1 MFQKKDY
8 IYSESMGVCLVADV
22 TNLAPKKGNAV
33 SYYVLK
39 SVYQKDKV
47 AYIPVENHTV
57 ELRPLITPD
66 KAREISA
73 GWQLPENEEM
83 RKQLEEFADFEM
95 QFKMA
100 DTLPTETRSLL
111 YQKGEVD
118 FVLRREELEISKKN
132 EKRKKGN
139 T

>member
-57 ELRPLITPD
+57 ELISLITPD

-100 DTLPTETRSLL
+100 DTLPIETRKLL

-118 FVLRREELEISKKN
+118 FLLRREELETSKKH
-132 EKRKKGN
+132 EKREE
-139 T
+139 